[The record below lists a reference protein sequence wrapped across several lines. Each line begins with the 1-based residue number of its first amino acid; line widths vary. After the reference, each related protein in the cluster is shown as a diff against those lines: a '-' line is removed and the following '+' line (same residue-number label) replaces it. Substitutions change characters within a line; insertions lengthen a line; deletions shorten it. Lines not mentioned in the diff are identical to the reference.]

1 MLIAAL
7 QINIGLPT
15 ALRTAELGSAHEHGT
30 AGGTGVDPHVERV
43 LAFARGFRARP
54 IGRPASGPQ
63 RLHRRCEPDI
73 RALAL
78 DPVGGLADDPRVENG
93 FACRI
98 VEGRDGHTPGALTR
112 DAPVGPRLHGAL
124 DAVLAPVGNP
134 VHRINGGQR
143 LLPEGQGP
151 GSTIGVVH
159 ANEPLV
165 HSPENDRRLGAPA
178 MGIAVRIIFPAH
190 QRLLL
195 GEQCQHGLVGLR
207 LASLGQGGLAHQ

>member
-1 MLIAAL
+1 MLIAAF
-7 QINIGLPT
+7 QIHIGLPT

-63 RLHRRCEPDI
+63 RLHRRCKPNI
-73 RALAL
+73 RAFAL
-78 DPVGGLADDPRVENG
+78 NPVGRFSDDLGIENG

-98 VEGRDGHTPGALTR
+98 VKGRDGHTPGALTR
-112 DAPVGPRLHGAL
+112 DAPVGPRLHGSL

-165 HSPENDRRLGAPA
+165 DGPENDRGLGAPA

-190 QRLLL
+190 QRFFL
-195 GEQCQHGLVGLR
+195 GQECQHGLVGLR
-207 LASLGQGGLAHQ
+207 LTSLGQSGFAHQ